1 MRSGSHPGRLALAL
15 FALLL
20 LCTSTPAGAV
30 VISGDTP
37 RAEERLKRLAE
48 REAALK
54 AKEEAFQ
61 KANATLEAKVRELD
75 AAKKGLEKQIS
86 ARKSQDGERYKKMVK
101 IYKTLKPKD
110 AADLL
115 NKLEPKLVITLLDNM
130 DQKTVVK
137 LLPLITQP
145 TVLEWSRQNLGGE

>member
-1 MRSGSHPGRLALAL
+1 MRSRWHLTRMTLAL
-15 FALLL
+15 FALLT
-20 LCTSTPAGAV
+20 LCTGTPSGAV
-30 VISGDTP
+30 VISGDSA

-61 KANATLEAKVRELD
+61 RANAALEAKVRELD

-86 ARKSQDGERYKKMVK
+86 ARKSQDGDRYKKMVK

-137 LLPLITQP
+137 LIPLITQP
-145 TVLEWSRQNLGGE
+145 TVLEWSRQNLGGR

>member
-1 MRSGSHPGRLALAL
+1 MKSRLHPTRLALAL
-15 FALLL
+15 FAVLLIL
-20 LCTSTPAGAV
+20 TRTPAGAAV
-30 VISGDTP
+30 VSGDQT
-37 RAEERLKRLAE
+37 RAEDRLKRLAE

-61 KANATLEAKVRELD
+61 KANASLEAKVRELE

-86 ARKSQDGERYKKMVK
+86 ARKSQDGDRYKKMVK

-110 AADLL
+110 AAELL

-145 TVLEWSRQNLGGE
+145 TVLEWSRQNLVGK